1 MVYCCQFKRLLLFA
15 DDSISCLRFSPGTIQ
30 STFLLAGSWDN
41 NVRCWEIT
49 NTGQSVPKAQQ
60 SMQVGYSSGKFQ
72 LEIHF
77 ELCKLQILQNTDYVY
92 SLFSLHTFW
101 CSCSHSRIVWYFLFS
116 FEPFAA
122 SRWCQTNFKWI
133 KNVCVLGTYSWCM
146 LAWDRH
152 QGLYGF
158 VWQTSQDVGSRVQ
171 SDHPSSCT
179 RRSNQSLPMGQG
191 VKLRSKFNKNQI
203 KNNCTRRPLLLG
215 RGPIVTKLD

>member
-1 MVYCCQFKRLLLFA
+1 MENFSLKYISSYANCKYYKIQIMYIHYSAFTLFGAHAPIRGLCGTFCFRLSFLRLLN
-15 DDSISCLRFSPGTIQ
+15 D
-30 STFLLAGSWDN
+30 
-41 NVRCWEIT
+41 T
-49 NTGQSVPKAQQ
+49 NLT
-60 SMQVGYSSGKFQ
+60 
-72 LEIHF
+72 
-77 ELCKLQILQNTDYVY
+77 
-92 SLFSLHTFW
+92 
-101 CSCSHSRIVWYFLFS
+101 
-116 FEPFAA
+116 
-122 SRWCQTNFKWI
+122 KWF